1 MEFRERIY
9 SVMVVSASEKFN
21 DTILQLLGKE
31 NYEPIKIETDICS
44 ANRTLLERSFD
55 IVIINSPLPDDVG
68 FHLATDLS
76 VNSGSGILFLAKA
89 EQYHELNARLVPYG
103 VFTVSKP
110 TSAQF
115 LLQVMRLLC
124 ATRERLRR
132 MEKKTA
138 SVEEKMGEIRVV
150 NRAKLLLISERG
162 MNEAEAHRYIEKQ
175 AMDSCVT
182 KRTIAESIVRMYR

>member
-1 MEFRERIY
+1 MELRERMY

-31 NYEPIKIETDICS
+31 NYDPIKIETDVCS

-55 IVIINSPLPDDVG
+55 VVTINSPLPDDVG
-68 FHLATDLS
+68 LHLATDLS
-76 VNSGSGILFLAKA
+76 VNSSSGVLFLAKA

-110 TSAQF
+110 ASAQF
-115 LLQVMRLLC
+115 ILQVMRLLC

-138 SVEEKMGEIRVV
+138 SVEEKMEEIRVV

>member
-1 MEFRERIY
+1 
-9 SVMVVSASEKFN
+9 
-21 DTILQLLGKE
+21 
-31 NYEPIKIETDICS
+31 
-44 ANRTLLERSFD
+44 
-55 IVIINSPLPDDVG
+55 
-68 FHLATDLS
+68 
-76 VNSGSGILFLAKA
+76 
-89 EQYHELNARLVPYG
+89 
-103 VFTVSKP
+103 
-110 TSAQF
+110 
-115 LLQVMRLLC
+115 MRLLC

-138 SVEEKMGEIRVV
+138 SVEEKMEEIRVV